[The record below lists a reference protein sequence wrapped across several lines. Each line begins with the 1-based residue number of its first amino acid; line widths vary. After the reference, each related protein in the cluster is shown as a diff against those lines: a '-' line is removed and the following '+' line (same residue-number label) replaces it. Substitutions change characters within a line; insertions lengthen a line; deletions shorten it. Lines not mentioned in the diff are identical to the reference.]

1 MEQTVLS
8 FAKRFAQEGYYVFP
22 FYGSSKGPQKPFGW
36 ARNKAGD
43 EVPQE
48 KIIPATTDL
57 DIIED
62 WPRRVADAYNG
73 AEIVGYGV
81 MGIGC
86 VIFDLDNKNGKNG
99 TAEFR
104 KLQERFGIPAPEF
117 VVKSKSGGYHLYYGK
132 PEALKSLSVKSV
144 ANLAIG
150 GTKYDG
156 VDVRGDGGMVV
167 GPHYEGEQDT
177 WESGRYQI
185 IKGDPSTLLSELPS
199 ALLSAISKASHSID
213 APELTVLKNDMDEL
227 EILKRGEVP
236 PMLSNGN
243 RNNGFYLYLNA
254 LRNKGFSAETARRY
268 VQELVKV
275 TENAETL
282 SESVDIEDMIARIW
296 RVDLNNPYDVTR
308 DLIESGL
315 YRLTAYRSKLMYVN
329 LNDNAY
335 LDSKSPHDL
344 PSMKQLLARYS
355 RKMADQQGKLKTVNP
370 ADMIDGLIT
379 PDREVATLGFKPGA
393 SEVFTLTEA
402 EGGRR
407 YLNVWDDPRRHIRSN
422 VVGSEMWDKFCFLV
436 GRIFGPEGSDEYQL
450 GLDFPAWIL
459 QNPGIKPV
467 IAPFIMSRN
476 RGAGKSLYLTLLTHI
491 FGYSKVGELQA
502 RQYKVE
508 EIETRFFNPS
518 GSGILIF
525 DEVQFPV
532 HRNMRQESANF
543 WKHLKSLVT
552 SDTIPVEFKGG
563 DVGVQMPNFA
573 GIIMAGNT
581 GNNFPIEEFDRRIWL
596 IDNDPPE
603 LQEGLVDEFFAMAK
617 NFMGRE
623 EKRQIIQELLT
634 HLNNHKIKLPLDRMR
649 APMNEIKREMY
660 LATLSD
666 IEEWWITYFEERE
679 NLLAATPILSKS
691 AILYLIS
698 IAERLMN
705 SRWREDPENTFR
717 ELKRRGLVQ
726 PIRTRG
732 NNYQTRNMRNVPIV
746 KHDGSIAQE
755 GEGRDVLYTT
765 RQHGEFNNESNE
777 SVLQMFLNNLHGIQ
791 RWKKEALASRGTK
804 IAGQLL

>member
-1 MEQTVLS
+1 
-8 FAKRFAQEGYYVFP
+8 
-22 FYGSSKGPQKPFGW
+22 
-36 ARNKAGD
+36 
-43 EVPQE
+43 
-48 KIIPATTDL
+48 
-57 DIIED
+57 
-62 WPRRVADAYNG
+62 
-73 AEIVGYGV
+73 
-81 MGIGC
+81 
-86 VIFDLDNKNGKNG
+86 
-99 TAEFR
+99 
-104 KLQERFGIPAPEF
+104 
-117 VVKSKSGGYHLYYGK
+117 
-132 PEALKSLSVKSV
+132 
-144 ANLAIG
+144 
-150 GTKYDG
+150 
-156 VDVRGDGGMVV
+156 
-167 GPHYEGEQDT
+167 
-177 WESGRYQI
+177 
-185 IKGDPSTLLSELPS
+185 
-199 ALLSAISKASHSID
+199 
-213 APELTVLKNDMDEL
+213 
-227 EILKRGEVP
+227 
-236 PMLSNGN
+236 
-243 RNNGFYLYLNA
+243 
-254 LRNKGFSAETARRY
+254 
-268 VQELVKV
+268 
-275 TENAETL
+275 
-282 SESVDIEDMIARIW
+282 
-296 RVDLNNPYDVTR
+296 
-308 DLIESGL
+308 
-315 YRLTAYRSKLMYVN
+315 
-329 LNDNAY
+329 
-335 LDSKSPHDL
+335 
-344 PSMKQLLARYS
+344 
-355 RKMADQQGKLKTVNP
+355 
-370 ADMIDGLIT
+370 
-379 PDREVATLGFKPGA
+379 
-393 SEVFTLTEA
+393 
-402 EGGRR
+402 
-407 YLNVWDDPRRHIRSN
+407 
-422 VVGSEMWDKFCFLV
+422 
-436 GRIFGPEGSDEYQL
+436 
-450 GLDFPAWIL
+450 
-459 QNPGIKPV
+459 
-467 IAPFIMSRN
+467 
-476 RGAGKSLYLTLLTHI
+476 
-491 FGYSKVGELQA
+491 
-502 RQYKVE
+502 
-508 EIETRFFNPS
+508 
-518 GSGILIF
+518 
-525 DEVQFPV
+525 
-532 HRNMRQESANF
+532 MRQESANF